1 MLDTAIIGLGRWGRV
16 LVSSVQ
22 GKSDR
27 IRFVRGVTRRP
38 ALAKEFAREQ
48 GFRVDDDYAAA
59 LADPAVGAVVLAT
72 PHSQHVAQ
80 IEQAAAA
87 GKHVLVEKPF
97 ALEHAGAARAVAACE
112 AAGVILAVA
121 QNRRFLPAAIR
132 LAEMVAGGTLGK
144 ILHLEGNMSGP
155 SGERFLT
162 STWRGA
168 IGESPGGGMTGKG
181 VHVTDL
187 MIHLLGPITEVD
199 ARSLQLA
206 VSGELDDTTVM
217 LLRFASGA
225 TGYLA
230 TMTATAD
237 LWRLQ
242 VFGTKG
248 WTEMRGETTLVTR
261 MSGETQ
267 EEVAEFDVIDI
278 ERAELEAFAGAVA
291 GGPPFPVP
299 NAEALANVAVLE
311 AIGESA
317 RREGPVKLSAIVLAG
332 TK

>member
-1 MLDTAIIGLGRWGRV
+1 M
-16 LVSSVQ
+16 VSSVQ
-22 GKSDR
+22 GKSEH

-38 ALAKEFAREQ
+38 ALAEDFARQ
-48 GFRVDDDYAAA
+48 HGLPGDDDYAAA
-59 LADPAVGAVVLAT
+59 LADPAIGAVVLAT
-72 PHSQHVAQ
+72 PHSQHVEQ
-80 IEQAAAA
+80 VKQAAAA

-97 ALEHAGAARAVAACE
+97 ALEHAGAAQAVAACE
-112 AAGVILAVA
+112 AAGVILGVA

-132 LAEMVAGGTLGK
+132 LKQMVADGVLGD

-187 MIHLLGPITEVD
+187 MIHLLGPVVEVD

-206 VSGELDDTTVM
+206 VGGELDDTTVM
-217 LLRFASGA
+217 LLRFATGA
-225 TGYLA
+225 TGTLA
-230 TMTATAD
+230 TMTVTAD

-242 VFGTKG
+242 VYGTKG
-248 WTEMRGETTLVTR
+248 WAEMRGETTLVTL

-267 EEVAEFDVIDI
+267 EEVIEFDAIDI
-278 ERAELEAFAGAVA
+278 ERAELEAFARAVA
-291 GGPPFPVP
+291 GGAPYPVP
-299 NAEALANVAVLE
+299 NDEALANVAVLE

-317 RREGPVKLSAIVLAG
+317 LREGPVKIG
-332 TK
+332 D